1 MSALALIL
9 LGGIVALGFL
19 GNLFFERTRIPDVL
33 FLIGAGLL
41 LGPVF
46 ALVAPGAVRP
56 AMPYFG
62 ALALVI
68 ILFDGGLDLE
78 LSHLVGQAGRALLL
92 LTLSFGI
99 TLILIY
105 PILGYGLQL
114 AGIPAWTTAAALS
127 CTSAPILIP
136 ILGKLVPKS
145 PVGSLLTIESSLSD
159 ALAVILVLFLL
170 DLESVG
176 AQGAILPISF
186 LMDIGISL
194 ILAVIAGWLWLWI
207 LSHFSR
213 RAFFSFLTVGYVF
226 LLVGII
232 EILGGSGAVAALV
245 FGVTLANGEAFA
257 QLWGRENRDLIASYF
272 QNHHLILDSK
282 IREAQSEIS
291 LLVRTFF
298 FVYIGIIFHG
308 FGFTP
313 VQWLTIL
320 CIFVL
325 ILAARFISVSVLG
338 HLWQTPKNDKLLMN
352 AMISRGLATAVL
364 AAIIA
369 GEYPEIRT
377 TIMSLAFVLIILTN
391 LTMTLMTLFIREKV
405 NLPEPSQ
412 VGIEATPNA
421 AQE

>member
-1 MSALALIL
+1 MSAIALIL

-41 LGPVF
+41 LGPVLD
-46 ALVAPGAVRP
+46 LVSPEAVRP

-78 LSHLVGQAGRALLL
+78 LSHLVGQAGRAILL

-105 PILGYGLQL
+105 LVLSFGFRLT
-114 AGIPAWTTAAALS
+114 GIPAWTTAAALS

-136 ILGKLVPKS
+136 ILAKLVPKS
-145 PVGSLLTIESSLSD
+145 PIGSLLTIESSLSD
-159 ALAVILVLFLL
+159 ALAVILVLSFL

-176 AQGAILPISF
+176 VKGAILPISF

-194 ILAVIAGWLWLWI
+194 ILAIMAGWFWLWV

-213 RAFFSFLTVGYVF
+213 RAFFSFLTVGFVF

-232 EILGGSGAVAALV
+232 EILGGSGAIAALT
-245 FGVTLANGEAFA
+245 FGVVLANGEAFA
-257 QLWGRENRDLIASYF
+257 QLWGRENRDRIASYF

-282 IREAQSEIS
+282 IREAQGEIS
-291 LLVRTFF
+291 LLVRSFF

-308 FGFTP
+308 FGFSSA
-313 VQWLTIL
+313 QWLTIL
-320 CIFVL
+320 CIFASIIV
-325 ILAARFISVSVLG
+325 ARFLSVYLLG
-338 HLWQTPKNDKLLMN
+338 YWWRTPKDDRLLMA
-352 AMISRGLATAVL
+352 AMLSRGLATAVL

-369 GEYPEIRT
+369 AEYPDSKTI
-377 TIMSLAFVLIILTN
+377 IMSLAFVIIILTN
-391 LTMTLMTLFIREKV
+391 LWMTLASLFYRKPIDMI
-405 NLPEPSQ
+405 S
-412 VGIEATPNA
+412 
-421 AQE
+421 

>member
-1 MSALALIL
+1 MSSLALIL
-9 LGGIVALGFL
+9 LGGIIALGFL

-33 FLIGAGLL
+33 FLIGAGLV

-46 ALVAPGAVRP
+46 ELISPEAVRP

-68 ILFDGGLDLE
+68 ILFDGGLDFE
-78 LSHLVGQAGRALLL
+78 FSHLVGQAGRALLL
-92 LTLSFGI
+92 LTLSFGLTL
-99 TLILIY
+99 TLIYLV
-105 PILGYGLQL
+105 LAFGLRL
-114 AGIPAWTTAAALS
+114 TGIPAWTTAAALS
-127 CTSAPILIP
+127 CTSAPIVIP
-136 ILGKLVPKS
+136 ILAKLVPKS

-159 ALAVILVLFLL
+159 ALAVVLVLSLL

-176 AQGAILPISF
+176 VKGAILPISF
-186 LMDIGISL
+186 LMDVGISL
-194 ILAVIAGWLWLWI
+194 ILAIIAGWLWLWI

-213 RAFFSFLTVGYVF
+213 RAFFSFLTVGFVF

-232 EILGGSGAVAALV
+232 EILGGSGAIAALA

-257 QLWGRENRDLIASYF
+257 QLWGRENRDRIASYF

-282 IREAQSEIS
+282 IREAQGEIS
-291 LLVRTFF
+291 LLVRSFF

-308 FGFTP
+308 FGFSP
-313 VQWLTIL
+313 VQWLIIVG
-320 CIFVL
+320 IFAL
-325 ILAARFISVSVLG
+325 ILTARFLSVSVLG
-338 HLWQTPKNDKLLMN
+338 HLWRTPKNDRLLMT

-369 GEYPEIRT
+369 AEYPEIKM

-391 LTMTLMTLFIREKV
+391 LWMTLTALFIPKSA
-405 NLPEPSQ
+405 NL
-412 VGIEATPNA
+412 
-421 AQE
+421 